1 MLINFLWLSFKYITD
16 LHSLCR
22 FLYFNFATGW
32 FPLTGG
38 SDVTA
43 GVDVGR
49 SAVQLMRLLL
59 GSVHRMLQLFIHS
72 HFREDE
78 LTIYSTA
85 SPGCNTHK
93 LITCNKCSER
103 DQCQETDHALIS
115 FILTISMLL
124 WLILRAE

>member
-1 MLINFLWLSFKYITD
+1 M
-16 LHSLCR
+16 
-22 FLYFNFATGW
+22 
-32 FPLTGG
+32 TGG

-72 HFREDE
+72 HFWEDE
-78 LTIYSTA
+78 LSIYSTA
-85 SPGCNTHK
+85 FPACNTHK
-93 LITCNKCSER
+93 SITYNKSSES
-103 DQCQETDHALIS
+103 DPCQETDRALIS

-124 WLILRAE
+124 RLILRAE